1 LVGKH
6 FEPDVARGL
15 VDAFFGAHAAGQ
27 AMPGQSVPLN
37 LETAPY
43 VREPPRIAPGHI
55 IRAGDRE
62 VRVLQRLQSPIL
74 ATLERV
80 LTDEEC
86 EQLIGM
92 SRPRLRKTTVV
103 DPSTGAHLAVGQR
116 NSSGIFFRLRENP
129 LVARIDERLAS
140 IMNSPAEH
148 SEGLQVLNYGPGG
161 NYLPHFDFLVPSNP
175 AASGSIA
182 RSGQR
187 ISTLIVYL
195 NDVVDGG
202 ETVFRLIWSVPTTVP
217 AENDGIPFGTVGIR
231 GAIREPER
239 LSRQGNRFLHTQRLP
254 RGLRI
259 IALIDRGD
267 FQSSQL
273 NEVRRRLSG
282 CSRGMHEIDNSSGG
296 RTAQQGMR
304 QEEFASIVDRF
315 LNRDG
320 ATGCRCSGS
329 AAGERLTV

>member
-1 LVGKH
+1 MPIVVNVSTGLRSWIIDNLARGAPRAAMIEHLVGKH

-62 VRVLQRLQSPIL
+62 VRVLQRLQSPML

-86 EQLIGM
+86 EQLIVM

-161 NYLPHFDFLVPSNP
+161 NYLPHFDFLVPANP
-175 AASGSIA
+175 LAAESIA

-195 NDVVDGG
+195 NDVIEGG
-202 ETVFRLIWSVPTTVP
+202 ETVFPEAGLSVVP
-217 AENDGIPFGTVGIR
+217 RR
-231 GAIREPER
+231 GNGVYFEYTN
-239 LSRQGNRFLHTQRLP
+239 SRMQVDP
-254 RGLRI
+254 RSVHG
-259 IALIDRGD
+259 
-267 FQSSQL
+267 
-273 NEVRRRLSG
+273 
-282 CSRGMHEIDNSSGG
+282 
-296 RTAQQGMR
+296 
-304 QEEFASIVDRF
+304 
-315 LNRDG
+315 G
-320 ATGCRCSGS
+320 ATVTRGEKWIVTKWMRSRKFIP
-329 AAGERLTV
+329 AGAPQAGNFRG